1 MNAVDRRSVRGGP
14 AVERLLEA
22 ACQAFQL
29 RNVGVLRGKSRVR
42 AVSRARCYIASVL
55 RGEGFNFS
63 APEIGKVLGGKDHS
77 VVFYYLKTYPKLLK
91 DDIYFRRVGEA
102 EEIRKR
108 FVRKTAELSIGTAS
122 TEGSPR

>member
-1 MNAVDRRSVRGGP
+1 MNAIDRWSVRGGP
-14 AVERLLEA
+14 AVEMLLEA

-63 APEIGKVLGGKDHS
+63 TPEIGKVLGGKDHS
-77 VVFYYLKTYPKLLK
+77 TVFYYLKAYSKLRT
-91 DDIYFRRVGEA
+91 DDAYSRQVREA
-102 EEIRKR
+102 EAIRER
-108 FVRKTAELSIGTAS
+108 LGMKTDELSIGTAS
-122 TEGSPR
+122 TEGSTR